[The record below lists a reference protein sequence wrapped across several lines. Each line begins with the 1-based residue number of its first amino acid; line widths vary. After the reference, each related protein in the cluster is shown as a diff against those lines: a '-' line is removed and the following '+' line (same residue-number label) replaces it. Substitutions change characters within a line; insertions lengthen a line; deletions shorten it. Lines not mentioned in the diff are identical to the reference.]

1 MRPNENETE
10 IELYECTDCG
20 ERTEDPETRLCGS
33 CGGEFINLSRSRD
46 L

>member
-1 MRPNENETE
+1 MRPSASDTE

-20 ERTEDPETRLCGS
+20 KRTEEAATQMCE
-33 CGGEFINLSRSRD
+33 CGGELINLSRSRD